1 MAKQV
6 QLRRGTTAQLASVTG
21 AEGEVFVDTTKDTLT
36 VHDNYQAGG
45 FPLLREDLNNLSDAS
60 IGIAKVSRG
69 SAAPFSVARVNAAG
83 SAMEI
88 APQNGIVDF
97 YHAWDKSK
105 TTFTSTNAGVQMPG
119 MSITITPQS
128 ADSKFYIVWSYFHET
143 GHAGGVGIKR
153 GIGGA
158 TPTRVST
165 YDADVWTGGYVDSPD
180 KNDYDPDSN
189 STAEQHMSY
198 IIDAPNTTQ
207 QIVYQLHCYSG
218 ASTGSNTRTWYHNR
232 TIGSYQYGSSRFS
245 IWEYRGTN

>member
-1 MAKQV
+1 MAKVVQV
-6 QLRRGTTAQLASVTG
+6 RRGTTAALSSITG
-21 AEGEVFVDTTKDTLT
+21 AEGELFVDTDKETLT
-36 VHDNYQAGG
+36 VHNNYQAGG
-45 FPLLREDLNNLSDAS
+45 FPLLREDLNNLADAS
-60 IGIAKVSRG
+60 IGIGKLSRG
-69 SAAPFSVARVNAAG
+69 SSTPFSVARVNAAG
-83 SAMEI
+83 NAMEI
-88 APQNGIVDF
+88 AAQNGIVDF

-105 TTFTSTNAGVQMPG
+105 TTFTATNAGVQIPG
-119 MSITITPQS
+119 LSITLTPQS

-143 GHAGGVGIKR
+143 GHAGGAGIKR

-165 YDADVWTGGYVDSPD
+165 YDADVWTGNYVDTPD

-207 QIVYQLHCYSG
+207 QIVYQLHGYSG

-232 TIGSYQYGSSRFS
+232 TVGSYQYGSSRMS